1 MHAQIVGK
9 FGEILCHALG
19 YFEQQSKVLEFA
31 IIIVAGINVY
41 YYVL

>member
-1 MHAQIVGK
+1 MPKLSII
-9 FGEILCHALG
+9 FGEILWHAHG

-31 IIIVAGINVY
+31 IIIIIAGINVY